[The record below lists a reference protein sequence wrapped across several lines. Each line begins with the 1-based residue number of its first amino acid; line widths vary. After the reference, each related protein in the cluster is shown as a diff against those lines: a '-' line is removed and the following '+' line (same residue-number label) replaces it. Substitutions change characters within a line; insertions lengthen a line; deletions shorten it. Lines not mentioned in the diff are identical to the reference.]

1 MKTILHLDMNSYF
14 ATVEQQTRPELRGKP
29 VGVIKALGRGCI
41 IAASVEAKKYGV
53 KTGTTVWEAKK
64 LCPHIVLVPSDMN
77 KYFAMTKKLIR
88 MADDYSPAVEV
99 FSIDEFFL
107 DITDTQTL
115 YAGGALEMALVL
127 KKRVKE
133 NLGEWMKCSIGISFN
148 KVLAKLASEMH
159 KPNGLTWLTMDN
171 YLPETENVEVGE
183 VCGIGRSRT
192 NYLHGRGAFT
202 LGQARKLTDLPKET
216 YDLVWLKDTD
226 NKLTTSDD
234 LQPAKSVSRTY
245 TTFKTL
251 STKHEIL
258 NLIRNLVEEAAEKL
272 REMGMSG
279 RTFSLYLTPNPSPNL
294 GEGHYRMTI
303 KMPTDD
309 PKIIYDLLAR
319 TYKQNPVVGIRQ
331 AGVWITNLIFNFQF
345 PIFKQRQKL
354 LNSVDKI
361 NQKYGGF
368 TIYPAQ
374 LLGGELIRPEI
385 TGYLGDKYYQL
396 TKNF

>member
-272 REMGMSG
+272 REMNMTG
-279 RTFSLYLTPNPSPNL
+279 RTFCLTLNGFWARKTIVSPTADPLIIFGFLSL
-294 GEGHYRMTI
+294 E
-303 KMPTDD
+303 
-309 PKIIYDLLAR
+309 
-319 TYKQNPVVGIRQ
+319 YKKNPVVGIRQ

>member
-234 LQPAKSVSRTY
+234 LQQAKSVSRTY

>member
-234 LQPAKSVSRTY
+234 LQQAKSVSRTY

-272 REMGMSG
+272 REMNMTG
-279 RTFSLYLTPNPSPNL
+279 RTFCLTLNGFWARKTIVSPTADPLIIFGFLSL
-294 GEGHYRMTI
+294 E
-303 KMPTDD
+303 
-309 PKIIYDLLAR
+309 
-319 TYKQNPVVGIRQ
+319 YKKNPVVGIRQ

>member
-64 LCPHIVLVPSDMN
+64 LCPHIVLVPSDMH

>member
-272 REMGMSG
+272 REMNMTG
-279 RTFSLYLTPNPSPNL
+279 RTFCLTLNGFWARKTIVSPTADPLIIFGLLSL
-294 GEGHYRMTI
+294 E
-303 KMPTDD
+303 
-309 PKIIYDLLAR
+309 
-319 TYKQNPVVGIRQ
+319 YKKNPVVGIRQ

-385 TGYLGDKYYQL
+385 TGYLGDKYYQRAV
-396 TKNF
+396 T